1 MTFCA
6 DRCRAV
12 QRFPAVNHPRDPGEI
27 VLDADTDVT
36 GGSEQVGNLLRLVIA
51 DLKCD
56 RAARL
61 EPRQIEGG
69 QRPVEVIPV
78 LAAEQRHPRLVLH
91 LRLEGFH
98 LTARDIGR
106 IGDHA
111 VQGGQYRR
119 GERVAEERPYAFC
132 MVLSDI
138 GLQIA
143 EKFPLAEQ
151 VLERFPGKIAGTE
164 GLELFCLCRGSLPA
178 AAGGQMEPVK
188 AKDQFE
194 QAGQIKRT
202 GTRFLCVLQ
211 NRLICSLIKL

>member
-1 MTFCA
+1 VTFCA

-51 DLKCD
+51 DFECD

-119 GERVAEERPYAFC
+119 GERGAEER
-132 MVLSDI
+132 
-138 GLQIA
+138 Q
-143 EKFPLAEQ
+143 
-151 VLERFPGKIAGTE
+151 
-164 GLELFCLCRGSLPA
+164 LELSLDLDLEEDEEELDPMQIFDNGEEEDPEEYFPEA
-178 AAGGQMEPVK
+178 DDDEAGE
-188 AKDQFE
+188 
-194 QAGQIKRT
+194 
-202 GTRFLCVLQ
+202 
-211 NRLICSLIKL
+211 